1 MKLCPQCDFIY
12 EDNQGFCDMDGQ
24 ELVHDPASGA
34 VDQTAPPKMTTS
46 PPARSRGRRLSVIFV
61 SAGLLTTL
69 LSVIY
74 LGQRQQSRTTA
85 IPIQSLQQPTTSDT
99 NRPSQVNSTS
109 NTATDASLPVESPDP
124 SLSPAGT
131 ASALTDASITKAPST
146 HATEASAHAAADAM
160 APNQSAPVIVRL
172 TNGSSIKADDAGET
186 RNGVWYRQGGM
197 VTVLKRSQVRAIER
211 RRSSSPRAT
220 IPASP
225 STIPANTSAGDAAA
239 KNHLRIRR
247 LEPAIPKRQSP
258 VTSFLKKTGQ
268 ILSKPFKR

>member
-24 ELVHDPASGA
+24 ALVHDQASGI
-34 VDQTAPPKMTTS
+34 VDQTAPPKLSTS
-46 PPARSRGRRLSVIFV
+46 LPPRSRVRRLSILFV
-61 SAGLLTTL
+61 GAFVLVAG

-74 LGQRQQSRTTA
+74 LGQRQQSRMSYAAA
-85 IPIQSLQQPTTSDT
+85 IPIQPLQEPPAYS
-99 NRPSQVNSTS
+99 RPSPVDSIS

-124 SLSPAGT
+124 SFSPAGT
-131 ASALTDASITKAPST
+131 AAALTDASITKAPST
-146 HATEASAHAAADAM
+146 HATEASTHAASDAM

-197 VTVLKRSQVRAIER
+197 VTVLKRSQVRTIER
-211 RRSSSPRAT
+211 RRSSAPR
-220 IPASP
+220 
-225 STIPANTSAGDAAA
+225 STTPANPSGDAAA
-239 KNHLRIRR
+239 KTQLRIRR
-247 LEPAIPKRQSP
+247 LEPAIPKRQSR

>member
-24 ELVHDPASGA
+24 GLVHDSASGV
-34 VDQTAPPKMTTS
+34 VDQTTPAKMSTS
-46 PPARSRGRRLSVIFV
+46 LPARSRRKRLSVLFV
-61 SAGLLTTL
+61 GAVVLTTL

-74 LGQRQQSRTTA
+74 LGQRQQSRTSYAA

-99 NRPSQVNSTS
+99 NRRPSQVNSTS
-109 NTATDASLPVESPDP
+109 NTATDASLIVESPDL
-124 SLSPAGT
+124 SSSPAGT
-131 ASALTDASITKAPST
+131 AAALTDASITKAPST
-146 HATEASAHAAADAM
+146 HATEASAAADAM
-160 APNQSAPVIVRL
+160 APNQSAPVILWL
-172 TNGSSIKADDAGET
+172 TNGASIKADDAGET

-211 RRSSSPRAT
+211 RRSSSPRST
-220 IPASP
+220 ILASP
-225 STIPANTSAGDAAA
+225 AAGDAAA
-239 KNHLRIRR
+239 KNQLRLRR
-247 LEPAIPKRQSP
+247 LEPAIPKRQSR